1 MKRNDVYLRH
11 ILDELKFLIDK
22 SEDLKFDEFMENE
35 ILQRAFTRSLEII
48 GEAVKN
54 ISPDF
59 KEKHDDIEWKKIAG
73 LRDKVIHYYFNVNWE
88 IVWDVI
94 KNKAQ
99 DLNRKIE
106 KIMEVDNFNS

>member
-11 ILDELKFLIDK
+11 ILDELKYLIDK
-22 SEDLKFDEFMENE
+22 SEGLNFEHLIEDETLK
-35 ILQRAFTRSLEII
+35 RAFTRSLEII

-54 ISPDF
+54 LSPDF

-94 KNKAQ
+94 MNKAQ
-99 DLNRKIE
+99 PLKDKIK
-106 KIMEVDNFNS
+106 KIVG